1 MTVDL
6 LVIGAGLSGLMAAV
20 SAANHGLRVKVIAKG
35 MGALHWSAGTVD
47 VLGYLPERASEPVD
61 APLARLSQLA
71 TTRPDHP
78 YVRLGS
84 KMLDT
89 ALQRFADLCNDLE
102 LPYAGSS
109 RSGENLSLPS
119 AIGAARP
126 VYFAPSAQL
135 SGDLSRTEPMLI
147 VGFSGLRDFYP
158 TLIAENLSKLGH
170 SARAAFLPIQLISDR
185 HDFNTIQLA
194 RALDNEKCVQ
204 RLAAGLRQVLESGE
218 RVGLP
223 AILGLENHTAALA
236 YLQKQVN
243 APIFEIPTL
252 PPSVPGIRLTTALRR
267 YLEQKGVRVEIGM
280 EAIDFSVRQSP
291 IPNPQSLT
299 SVSTATSAR
308 PLEHRARHILL
319 ASGGLLG
326 GGFDSDANGRV
337 WETIFDLPL
346 TTPQVR
352 SDWFRPKFLD
362 PAGQPVF
369 QGGIAVNRHFQPVSD
384 SGQPLFDNL
393 WVCGGALA
401 GTDPIRERSLEGVAI
416 STAIAASQQIFSVP
430 TQTT

>member
-20 SAANHGLRVKVIAKG
+20 TAANHGLRVKVIAKG
-35 MGALHWSAGTVD
+35 MGAMYWSTGTVD

-71 TTRPDHP
+71 ATRPDHP
-78 YVRLGS
+78 YTRLGS
-84 KMLDT
+84 KILDT
-89 ALQRFADLCNDLE
+89 AMQRFANLSIEIE

-119 AIGAARP
+119 PIGAARP
-126 VYFAPSAQL
+126 VYLAPSAQL
-135 SGDLSRTEPMLI
+135 SGDLSRAEPMLI
-147 VGFSGLRDFYP
+147 VGFSGFRDFYP
-158 TLIAENLSKLGH
+158 TLIAENLNKLGH
-170 SARAAFLPIQLISDR
+170 SARAAFLPIQLISGR
-185 HDFNTIQLA
+185 HDFNTVQLA
-194 RALDNEKCVQ
+194 RALDDEKRMQ

-236 YLQKQVN
+236 YLQKQVD
-243 APIFEIPTL
+243 APVFEIPTL

-267 YLEQKGVRVEIGM
+267 YLEQQNVRVEIGM

-291 IPNPQSLT
+291 ISSLQSLT

-308 PLEHRARHILL
+308 PLKHRARHILL

-346 TTPQVR
+346 TIPQVR
-352 SDWFRPKFLD
+352 SDWFRPRFLD

-401 GTDPIRERSLEGVAI
+401 GSDPIRERSLEGIAITTAMAASRQII
-416 STAIAASQQIFSVP
+416 STL
-430 TQTT
+430 TQVT